1 LSPRI
6 LGLRWQWRCQKS
18 QHARL
23 TIVSQF
29 FPPDFAAT
37 GQFLDDLSRRLSCQ
51 GLQILV
57 LTGQPNYAFR
67 SGQAARISFDGHRCI
82 RRTSVSRWWPSR
94 IRGRVVNS
102 VLFCL
107 RSLLRLMRS
116 ARRGDLLLFTT
127 EPAYLPLVAWL
138 VNRLTGAP
146 YLLLLYDLYPDIAVS
161 LGVLRPA
168 HPLTRI
174 WQFAQGQALAAAREV
189 VVLST
194 TMAARLQHSYPG
206 LTTAVQV
213 IPSWADPQR
222 IRPMPRQDNPFVQQQ
237 GLQDGFTVL
246 YAGNQGRCHDLDTLL
261 DAVQLLRGRPGL
273 RLLIVG
279 NGARHQHL
287 QQRVQQAGL
296 SQVRFLP
303 YQEPAVLPAM
313 LAAADLAVVSLLAA
327 AEGQVAPSK
336 LYGHLAAATPVAV
349 ICSDHSYL
357 RQDVEA
363 AGCGAAFANGD
374 APGLAA
380 FIARLADD
388 PQLAR
393 AMGQAGR
400 RHLQRTAT
408 PELVVQRYA
417 QLLARHLPQWS
428 LRRSLS
434 LVAGT

>member
-1 LSPRI
+1 M
-6 LGLRWQWRCQKS
+6 
-18 QHARL
+18 
-23 TIVSQF
+23 
-29 FPPDFAAT
+29 
-37 GQFLDDLSRRLSCQ
+37 
-51 GLQILV
+51 
-57 LTGQPNYAFR
+57 
-67 SGQAARISFDGHRCI
+67 
-82 RRTSVSRWWPSR
+82 SRWWPSR
-94 IRGRVVNS
+94 IRGRVINS
-102 VLFCL
+102 VLFCV
-107 RSLLRLMRS
+107 RSFLRLMRS

-127 EPAYLPLVAWL
+127 EPAYLPLVGWL

-168 HPLTRI
+168 DPLTRL

-194 TMAARLQHSYPG
+194 TMAARLQQSYPA
-206 LTTAVQV
+206 LSVPVQV

-222 IRPMPRQDNPFVQQQ
+222 IRPLPRRDNPFVQRH
-237 GLQDGFTVL
+237 GLEDGFTVL

-261 DAVQLLRGRPGL
+261 DALELLRERPGL

-279 NGARHQHL
+279 GGARHQHL
-287 QQRVQQAGL
+287 RQRVHQAGL

-357 RQDVEA
+357 RSEVEA

-374 APGLAA
+374 AVGLAA
-380 FIARLADD
+380 FIGRLADD

-393 AMGQAGR
+393 TMGQAGR
-400 RHLQRTAT
+400 RHLQCTAT

-417 QLLARHLPQWS
+417 QLLARHLPQKS
-428 LRRSLS
+428 PQRSLA
-434 LVAGT
+434 LVGGT